1 MSKAEGSMPVSVK
14 PLVLVFASGLLSV
27 ILAIGIIVLN
37 APRPAQAT
45 PQFGTQT
52 GLACG
57 QCHADLN
64 TPSKLTDFGT
74 AFHANGDKVPEK
86 K

>member
-1 MSKAEGSMPVSVK
+1 MRRAQAPSPVSVK
-14 PLVLVFASGLLSV
+14 SAAWPLAAVLLAMFA
-27 ILAIGIIVLN
+27 IAIIVLN

-45 PQFGTQT
+45 PQFGAQT
-52 GLACG
+52 GLNCG

-64 TPSKLTDFGT
+64 TPSKLTDFGN
-74 AFHANGDKVPEK
+74 AFHANGDKVPDK